1 MKGLDGKLK
10 EEKEKFRI
18 TDSGFC
24 PKDFIDNEKVLEII
38 RKHLTP
44 KEEEKNLFGEVFT
57 PIELVCE
64 MLSKLPKPVWTD
76 KNMKWFDPANG
87 IGNFPI
93 VVYYKLMV
101 TLKSVIGNSKKR
113 SKHIIE
119 QMLYMNELN
128 PVNVGV
134 CRRIFKMIDPDATP
148 NIFKGDFLEKSEF
161 GGISKFD
168 IIIGNPPFQ
177 MPKKEETGTT
187 AGKGTLWDKFITKSL
202 DFIVEGGFLVF
213 ITPPP
218 WRKPE
223 SDLYKLMT
231 KDNQLLYLH
240 IYNKKQGQT
249 LFHVSQRV
257 DLYIIEKTPNYK
269 NTQIVDEQ
277 GDKIELDLSEWVFLP
292 NYAYK
297 TIQKIMTSQDG
308 INIIY
313 NTFYHGSSKMD
324 KTKKEKNNF
333 YKYPVVHGITQ
344 EGLGLIYSNDKSKGH
359 FGVSKVILNVNE
371 NQYPE
376 NDYDGKYGMSE
387 LSFGIPITS
396 KKQGDCIVEAINT
409 DEFKEIIKATKW
421 GAFQTDYKMF
431 KYFRPDFYKDFLGK
445 TSSCSAT
452 KIQAAVRGHQTR
464 KKHKKGGVSRKSRKT
479 TGFFRFL

>member
-1 MKGLDGKLK
+1 MVNNTAPLIMKMKPEDIEQKIIEYLPIRQDK
-10 EEKEKFRI
+10 
-18 TDSGFC
+18 
-24 PKDFIDNEKVLEII
+24 KD
-38 RKHLTP
+38 
-44 KEEEKNLFGEVFT
+44 KNGEVFT
-57 PIELVCE
+57 PKSLIDE
-64 MLSKLPKPVWTD
+64 MLDKIPAHVWKDPSK
-76 KNMKWFDPANG
+76 KWLDPANG
-87 IGNFPI
+87 IGNFPMVI
-93 VVYYKLMV
+93 FQKLV
-101 TLKSVIGNSKKR
+101 EKLPDKYDGPNGKYSGEEGKK
-113 SKHIIE
+113 KHILKN
-119 QMLYMNELN
+119 MLYMAELD
-128 PVNVGV
+128 PTNVKIS
-134 CRRIFKMIDPDATP
+134 RRIFGKDA
-148 NIFKGDFLEKSEF
+148 NICCANFLEQEDKWRKEF
-161 GGISKFD
+161 GLTPEDKFD
-168 IIIGNPPFQ
+168 VIVGNPPFQ

-187 AGKGTLWDKFITKSL
+187 AGKGTLWDKFITKSF
-202 DFIVEGGFLVF
+202 DFIVEGGFLGF

-218 WRKPE
+218 WRKPK

-297 TIQKIMTSQDG
+297 TIQKIMTREEG

-313 NTFYHGSSKMD
+313 NTFYHSSSKMD

-333 YKYPVVHGITQ
+333 YEYPVVHGITQ
-344 EGLGLIYSNDKSKGH
+344 QGLGLIYSNDKSKGH
-359 FGVSKVILNVNE
+359 FGVSKVILNANE

-396 KKQGDCIVEAINT
+396 KKQGDDIVKAINSV
-409 DEFKEIIKATKW
+409 EFKEIIKATKW
-421 GAFQTDYKMF
+421 GTFQTDYKMF
-431 KYFRPDFYKDFLGK
+431 KYFRPDFYKGFLN
-445 TSSCSAT
+445 
-452 KIQAAVRGHQTR
+452 
-464 KKHKKGGVSRKSRKT
+464 
-479 TGFFRFL
+479 